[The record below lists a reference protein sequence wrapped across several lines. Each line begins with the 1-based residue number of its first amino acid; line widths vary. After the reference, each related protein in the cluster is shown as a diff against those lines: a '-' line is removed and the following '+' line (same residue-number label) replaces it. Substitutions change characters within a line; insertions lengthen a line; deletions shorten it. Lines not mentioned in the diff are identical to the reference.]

1 MSYVHVVNKA
11 INLEDISQGGAMNQS
26 AESANLSHEK
36 KLLDVIA
43 AKPEITQREL
53 SDELGLSLGKT
64 NFVLTALIDRGLVKV
79 DNFKRSDNKVGY
91 AYLLTPKGISEK
103 VVITKRF
110 LARKMAEYDQL
121 KAEIEKLQ
129 EEVSK

>member
-1 MSYVHVVNKA
+1 MNKA
-11 INLEDISQGGAMNQS
+11 INLEDTSQGGAMNQS

-53 SDELGLSLGKT
+53 SDKLGLSLGKT

>member
-1 MSYVHVVNKA
+1 MNKA

-103 VVITKRF
+103 VMITKRF

-129 EEVSK
+129 EEVSKWWIR

>member
-1 MSYVHVVNKA
+1 MNKA

-129 EEVSK
+129 EEVSKWWIR

>member
-1 MSYVHVVNKA
+1 VNKA
-11 INLEDISQGGAMNQS
+11 TNLENASQGGAMNQS
-26 AESANLSHEK
+26 AESANLSHVK
-36 KLLDVIA
+36 KLLDVIT

-53 SDELGLSLGKT
+53 SDKLGLSLGKT

-110 LARKMAEYDQL
+110 LERKIAEYDQL
-121 KAEIEKLQ
+121 KSEIEKLQ
-129 EEVSK
+129 KEVSK

>member
-1 MSYVHVVNKA
+1 
-11 INLEDISQGGAMNQS
+11 MNQS
-26 AESANLSHEK
+26 TESANLSHEK

-53 SDELGLSLGKT
+53 SHELGLSLGKT

-79 DNFKRSDNKVGY
+79 DNFKRSNNKVGY

-129 EEVSK
+129 EEVSR

>member
-1 MSYVHVVNKA
+1 MNKA

-53 SDELGLSLGKT
+53 SDKLGLSLGKT

-103 VVITKRF
+103 VMITKRF

>member
-1 MSYVHVVNKA
+1 
-11 INLEDISQGGAMNQS
+11 MNQS
-26 AESANLSHEK
+26 AESANLPHEK

>member
-1 MSYVHVVNKA
+1 VNKP
-11 INLEDISQGGAMNQS
+11 INLEDISQGAMYQS
-26 AESANLSHEK
+26 AESANLTHEK

-43 AKPEITQREL
+43 ARPEINKREL

-79 DNFKRSDNKVGY
+79 DNFKRSNNKVGY

-103 VVITKRF
+103 AVITKRF
-110 LARKMAEYDQL
+110 
-121 KAEIEKLQ
+121 
-129 EEVSK
+129 

>member
-1 MSYVHVVNKA
+1 MS
-11 INLEDISQGGAMNQS
+11 QS

-43 AKPEITQREL
+43 AKPKITQREL

>member
-1 MSYVHVVNKA
+1 
-11 INLEDISQGGAMNQS
+11 MNQS

-43 AKPEITQREL
+43 AKPEVTQREL

>member
-1 MSYVHVVNKA
+1 
-11 INLEDISQGGAMNQS
+11 MNQS
-26 AESANLSHEK
+26 AERANLSHET

>member
-1 MSYVHVVNKA
+1 MNKA

-53 SDELGLSLGKT
+53 REELGLTLGKT
-64 NFVLTALIDRGLVKV
+64 NFVLTALIDRGLVIV
-79 DNFKRSDNKVGY
+79 DNVRRSDNEVGY